1 MKRFI
6 RVLAV
11 AGVLAFAAS
20 ARADFSVGLDREFS
34 GATAPEGATPWLTAT
49 ITDVATDTVRIT
61 LDATHLTDA
70 EFVSIWDFNV
80 AGAAGATG
88 LSLNNYSDSD
98 IASTTISF
106 GSDAYKADGDGY
118 FDLSFSWGNGQFTA
132 GDSAWFEFTRSGLTA
147 DDFNDLS
154 LGSGNSPDGLVTAAH
169 VQAIGPSNSQS
180 GWITGTPT
188 TTTTTEEAPIPGA
201 LMLASAGLGI
211 VGFVRRRRA

>member
-1 MKRFI
+1 M
-6 RVLAV
+6 AV

-61 LDATHLTDA
+61 LEATHLTDA
-70 EFVSIWDFNV
+70 EFVSVWDFNV

-88 LSLNNYSDSD
+88 LSLGDYSDSD

-106 GSDAYKADGDGY
+106 GSDAFKADGDGY
-118 FDLSFSWGNGQFTA
+118 FDLSFTWGNGQFTA

-169 VQAIGPSNSQS
+169 VQGIGDTNSNS
-180 GWITGTPT
+180 GWITGTPGST
-188 TTTTTEEAPIPGA
+188 TQEVPIPGA

-211 VGFVRRRRA
+211 VGFVRRRKV